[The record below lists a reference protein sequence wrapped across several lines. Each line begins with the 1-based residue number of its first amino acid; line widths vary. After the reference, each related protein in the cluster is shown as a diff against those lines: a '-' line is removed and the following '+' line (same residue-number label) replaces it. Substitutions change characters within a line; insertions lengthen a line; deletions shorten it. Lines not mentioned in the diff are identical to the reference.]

1 MAAGKGHVA
10 YAAGSEGLA
19 WPPLDENS
27 YNLERVCGGS
37 TVRSRDQV
45 FAMKNITETIVR
57 LAASYEA
64 VAFDVFDTLLKRDV
78 GSPTD
83 LFWLRGVEFA
93 KMRTEAEAKARSS
106 EKREVTLAD
115 IYAQPELSDW
125 DPAQECA
132 EELAASVANRPVLEA
147 VRALHAQRKRVY
159 FISDMYLPQEQI
171 HAMLLRCGYDM
182 LDGGFVSSSYGVQK
196 RSGAL
201 FHRFLR
207 ETGLKAGQ
215 VLFVG
220 DSWRA
225 DVLGAALA
233 GIRAW
238 HLPAPQPVQ
247 GTVEARDCLSGALRA
262 FVENRLSGVPYDGI
276 ALGFSVLGP
285 LQIAY
290 CRWIHAQRQIHKAGR
305 IYFLARDMYLTR
317 AVYSLLY
324 PKEETF
330 YLEVSRR
337 SLCPALLAQQKYDL
351 VAAALPRQML
361 SVRQIAAYCDATC
374 PSDCAEIQLN
384 LKEQGQGRIQEQLQ
398 TILKTLQPSDGSR
411 QVSTYLES
419 IGLRDG
425 DILVDIGSGGT
436 TQMLL
441 ESLCGIRLYGLQ
453 LSGDE
458 RLCTRFPE
466 ERAKVFL
473 NLPST
478 AFRLY
483 WAGQPILERM
493 ISQDVGPA
501 IGYFRENG
509 RITVRRGT
517 QKKEPV
523 ISQLQQGALAFARE
537 WETSVLQELDVSAAL
552 AIEPFLKLVG
562 SPEKDQL
569 LLLGDLSV
577 EDGGIYP
584 LAAPKKILHYLLHPR
599 ELKKDLQL
607 ARWKIGFLARLLPL
621 RLPYDR
627 LYLAMKK

>member
-1 MAAGKGHVA
+1 
-10 YAAGSEGLA
+10 
-19 WPPLDENS
+19 
-27 YNLERVCGGS
+27 
-37 TVRSRDQV
+37 
-45 FAMKNITETIVR
+45 MKNITETIVH

-78 GSPTD
+78 GKPTD
-83 LFWLRGVEFA
+83 LFSLRGAEFA
-93 KMRTEAEAKARSS
+93 QKRTEAEARARAS
-106 EKREVTLAD
+106 EKHEVTLAD
-115 IYAQPELSDW
+115 IYAQPELSEW

-132 EELAASVANRPVLEA
+132 EELAAAVANRPVLEA
-147 VRALHAQRKRVY
+147 VRKLHAQRKRIY

-171 HAMLLRCGYDM
+171 HAMLTRCGYDM
-182 LDGGFVSSSYGVQK
+182 LDGGFVSCSYGVQK

-207 ETGLKAGQ
+207 ETGLKGGQ

-238 HLPAPQPVQ
+238 HLPAPRSVQ
-247 GTVEARDCLSGALRA
+247 GAVEARDFLSGALRA
-262 FVENRLSGVPYDGI
+262 FVENRLSGSRYDGR

-290 CRWIHAQRQIHKAGR
+290 CHWIHTQRQMHKTGR

-324 PKEETF
+324 PEEETF

-351 VAAALPRQML
+351 VAAALPRQTL
-361 SVRQIAAYCDATC
+361 SGGQIAAFCDAIC
-374 PSDCAEIQLN
+374 PSDYAEIQLD
-384 LKEQGQGRIQEQLQ
+384 LKKQEQSRVREQLQ
-398 TILKTLQPSDGSR
+398 TVLETLQPSDDSR
-411 QVSTYLES
+411 QVLTYLES
-419 IGLRDG
+419 SGLRDG

-458 RLCTRFPE
+458 RLCTRFPK

-473 NLPST
+473 SLSG
-478 AFRLY
+478 ASSRLY

-501 IGYFRENG
+501 IGYFWQNG
-509 RITVRRGT
+509 QITVCRGI
-517 QKKEPV
+517 QEQEAV
-523 ISQLQQGALAFARE
+523 VSQLQQGALAFAQE
-537 WETSVLQELDVSAAL
+537 WKTSVLQKLDISATL

-562 SPEKDQL
+562 TPEKDQL

-577 EDGGIYP
+577 EDGGVYP
-584 LAAPKKILHYLLHPR
+584 LAAPKKILHYLRHPR

-627 LYLAMKK
+627 LYLALKK